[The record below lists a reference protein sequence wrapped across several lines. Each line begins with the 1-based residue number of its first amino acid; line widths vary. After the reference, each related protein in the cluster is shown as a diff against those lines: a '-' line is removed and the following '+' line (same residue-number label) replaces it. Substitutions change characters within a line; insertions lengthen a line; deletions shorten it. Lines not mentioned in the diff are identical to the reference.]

1 MSARYGIVSV
11 GTNSTRLLLADV
23 SGDVPRV
30 ALARTIGTRIGEGLG
45 ERGHLGEEPM
55 RRTLDA
61 IAQFYR
67 EIRGRY
73 VRLFAVATSAL
84 RRADNGEGFLQ
95 RAGELLG
102 VPVRVLS
109 GEEEARA
116 SYRGA
121 ITAFGRLRGERAGV
135 VDVGGGSTEFAAG
148 TGVTPERVLSF
159 EIGAVRLT
167 EAVPALS
174 GSAGAVDAG
183 SLDRARTLARE
194 ALAPLDGGE
203 PLERLALVGGTAT
216 TTASIVRGRSAPV
229 DAFRLT
235 RDDLAGVLARLTG
248 MTLEQRK
255 AVPGMRVQR
264 ADILP
269 GGIVVLETA
278 LELLGIDHAVATGS
292 DLLLGVLLEQRDAEG
307 PAGAGRPARAGSETP
322 KGYRP

>member
-61 IAQFYR
+61 VAQFYR

-84 RRADNGEGFLQ
+84 RRADNGEEFLQ

-135 VDVGGGSTEFAAG
+135 VDIGGGSTEFAAG

-174 GSAGAVDAG
+174 GNAGAVDAG

-235 RDDLAGVLARLTG
+235 RDDLAGVLA
-248 MTLEQRK
+248 
-255 AVPGMRVQR
+255 
-264 ADILP
+264 
-269 GGIVVLETA
+269 
-278 LELLGIDHAVATGS
+278 
-292 DLLLGVLLEQRDAEG
+292 
-307 PAGAGRPARAGSETP
+307 
-322 KGYRP
+322 